1 LAQASIVSIALEPS
15 AANTASALASMSD
28 RVSKL
33 RKLNDFRR
41 RNPHCSASALG
52 SIIADIG
59 QHGAPD
65 GNDTIGSSAETYRK
79 AFRQARDQQIKK
91 DRTPYGPILQT
102 IKVFGKS
109 DDEVQVTIA
118 HPLALLWKAT
128 TDSAS
133 FRSFFLHRL
142 KKYPPS
148 PEKPW
153 NLVIYTDE
161 VTPGNPM
168 ATLNKR
174 KFHAFYWS
182 FLEFGVLALSREEC
196 WFCAMTEHSILIAP
210 LSAGLSQL
218 VAAVLTKFFSDG
230 TNLATSGVLLQFGEH
245 SIRLHI

>member
-1 LAQASIVSIALEPS
+1 
-15 AANTASALASMSD
+15 M
-28 RVSKL
+28 SKL

-41 RNPHCSASALG
+41 RNPHCTASALA
-52 SIIADIG
+52 SIVADID
-59 QHGAPD
+59 QHGTPD
-65 GNDTIGSSAETYRK
+65 GNDTTLTSETYRK

-91 DRTPYGPILQT
+91 DLTPYGPILQT
-102 IKVFGKS
+102 IKVFDKN
-109 DDEVQVTIA
+109 DDEVELTIA

-128 TDSAS
+128 TDCSS
-133 FRSFFLHRL
+133 FSIFFLARL

-153 NLVIYTDE
+153 RLVIYTDE

-168 ATLNKR
+168 ATFNKR
-174 KFHAFYWS
+174 KFQTFYWS

-196 WFCAMTEHSILIAP
+196 WFCALTEYSILIAP

-245 SIRLHI
+245 SIRLHMILQNI